1 MRSRLRSVSVA
12 TFAGVLWLNAHARA
26 EESAADGR
34 PAPSAHKP
42 DAAPAEERLSDEA
55 ELARVVSLV
64 EAAKYEE
71 CAARLSR
78 LLDPGVPHSLA
89 QPEVVEAAR
98 LYHATCLIGLGK
110 TEAAEQPLRAALRK
124 NPQMRA
130 PDSLIFPPRVIDLFI
145 KVRDE
150 LYEEL
155 RRVERDSIERA
166 RREAVA
172 KQQQDNDRWAMM
184 LKLER
189 MAQQE
194 IVVERHHRWIACL
207 PFGIGQFQNGNKPL
221 GWLFFGSEVA
231 LGATAIVSTA
241 VFTHIEA
248 QTAQYVSEGR
258 PPGPDV
264 TKRLDDWHTALVLS
278 SYGFLGVAA
287 LGILEAQISFVPE
300 VRRVRERPLPKALKS
315 PGVTWRLTPDV
326 AVGPSD
332 VRLGVRGA
340 F

>member
-1 MRSRLRSVSVA
+1 MRSRLRSVSMA
-12 TFAGVLWLNAHARA
+12 TFAGMLWLTAHAEA
-26 EESAADGR
+26 EESAGDGS
-34 PAPSAHKP
+34 PAPAAHKP
-42 DAAPAEERLSDEA
+42 DGASVEERLSDEA

-71 CAARLSR
+71 CAARFSR
-78 LLDPGVPHSLA
+78 LLDPTAPHRLVK
-89 QPEVVEAAR
+89 PEVVETAR

-110 TEAAEQPLRAALRK
+110 TEAADQPLRDALRK

-130 PDSLIFPPRVIDLFI
+130 PDSLIFPPRVIDRFI

-155 RRVERDSIERA
+155 RRLERDTIERA
-166 RREAVA
+166 QREAVA
-172 KQQQDNDRWAMM
+172 KQKQDNDRWAMM
-184 LKLER
+184 LTLER
-189 MAQQE
+189 LARQE
-194 IVVERHHRWIACL
+194 TVVEHHHRWIAVV
-207 PFGIGQFQNGNKPL
+207 PFGVGQFQNGNKAL
-221 GWLFFGSEVA
+221 GWLFLGSEVA
-231 LGATAIVSTA
+231 LGATAVVSTA

-248 QTAQYVSEGR
+248 QTAQYVNEGR
-258 PPGPDV
+258 PPGADV
-264 TKRLDDWHTALVLS
+264 KKRLDDWHTALVLS

-315 PGVTWRLTPDV
+315 QGVTLRFRPDV
-326 AVGPSD
+326 AVGPSE
-332 VRLGVRGA
+332 VKLGVRGS